1 MSKKFSWNRR
11 GSYCKEEWLEEFLES
26 KGAFYNGN
34 ESDNNDESYN
44 ENNEQQQ
51 LAGGFTI
58 SCYKI
63 VSPILQKLINDFAI
77 FKHQKHCSGILLL
90 AEDISHGFVNQNYIF
105 QNRTTHFHDQPRT
118 CCNFM
123 LCWIKFTILH

>member
-1 MSKKFSWNRR
+1 MPVKRR
-11 GSYCKEEWLEEFLES
+11 QNLAETDKGSYYKEEWLEEFLDS

-51 LAGGFTI
+51 LPEGFAN

-63 VSPILQKLINDFAI
+63 VSPILLQKLI
-77 FKHQKHCSGILLL
+77 S
-90 AEDISHGFVNQNYIF
+90 
-105 QNRTTHFHDQPRT
+105 
-118 CCNFM
+118 
-123 LCWIKFTILH
+123 IKFIFLN